1 MQKNS
6 SKDFS
11 SPISINVIFDK
22 NLEKITGTSGH
33 TVVMS
38 TGANFMFLLNS
49 IFMEYPKMMKVCKP
63 GELGFTINGYPPKEY
78 SPLFDGDEVVFIRKV

>member
-1 MQKNS
+1 MQKDFPNS
-6 SKDFS
+6 
-11 SPISINVIFDK
+11 ISINIEFDK

-49 IFMEYPKMMKVCKP
+49 IFMEYPKIMKVCKP

-78 SPLFDGDEVVFIRKV
+78 SPLFDKDVVSFVVIKNL